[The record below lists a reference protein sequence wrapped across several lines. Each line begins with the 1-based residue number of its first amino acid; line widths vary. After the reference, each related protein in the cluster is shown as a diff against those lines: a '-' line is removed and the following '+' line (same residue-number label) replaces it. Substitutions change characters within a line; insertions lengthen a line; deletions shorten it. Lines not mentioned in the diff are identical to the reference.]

1 MLRGP
6 NELNTLSIELLS
18 RATSDISMLMPGAVL
33 PIFNRIGV
41 LDMAPDAA
49 RRGVRMRVL
58 TDISQ
63 ANLESVR
70 YALER
75 GVELRHVEP
84 SGGMQFAVHDAQRN
98 FVFIRFD
105 PTRGVKDTSVVAF
118 LCESPTYARQLM
130 YHYELAWEQAVDGA
144 ERIRAL
150 VESGQ

>member
-1 MLRGP
+1 
-6 NELNTLSIELLS
+6 
-18 RATSDISMLMPGAVL
+18 
-33 PIFNRIGV
+33 
-41 LDMAPDAA
+41 MAPDAA